1 MGPWVGLGWRLVAW
15 ISNLWNILNHPC
27 LLNLHASLLPTR
39 GSGPTWRPGYSSSIF
54 SMGFYIELLTNNK
67 TSVTIIFSRSFTLY
81 SRQPTIFSL
90 NRSRLYSALI
100 AADYIQPQYL
110 QNFRSSIKFLPLWV
124 TLYFYHEFVFLMKTL
139 FKILIQNRLSN
150 TIRGNTEMDQLTRR
164 HKCQI

>member
-1 MGPWVGLGWRLVAW
+1 MNLKINMNMNMNMNMNRNMNMNNENEHDHEHEHINLLKHGYKFELVFEPFCQCPNGGMGPWVGLGWRLVAW

-90 NRSRLYSALI
+90 NGSRLYSVI
-100 AADYIQPQYL
+100 SAADYI
-110 QNFRSSIKFLPLWV
+110 
-124 TLYFYHEFVFLMKTL
+124 
-139 FKILIQNRLSN
+139 
-150 TIRGNTEMDQLTRR
+150 
-164 HKCQI
+164 